1 MGLYKKWDL
10 QSHYCVVQYHGYL
23 KIERYDEVRVV
34 SLSSL
39 IKPYQE
45 FYFEGVQKYGGWE
58 TSESSLVFC
67 CSKDNGAGRRATTFK
82 IRKQKPLQWCKS
94 KERKSARQS
103 LETGDYIVVRCSR
116 P

>member
-1 MGLYKKWDL
+1 VELYKKWDL

-23 KIERYDEVRVV
+23 KIERYGEVRVV

-39 IKPYQE
+39 MKLYQE
-45 FYFEGVQKYGGWE
+45 FCLEGVQKYGGWE

-82 IRKQKPLQWCKS
+82 IRKQKNL
-94 KERKSARQS
+94 
-103 LETGDYIVVRCSR
+103 YIGVKFIKGKVLVSR
-116 P
+116 WKQVTT